1 MLPEPP
7 PARVAIYSCGSAA
20 PRGHSAARNDVALRL
35 RTRSI
40 ARSHARTIVT
50 CTKSAPPRTL
60 APQTSAPKNK
70 EAVLGRLCFWSSP
83 TQVPTAEG
91 PENKEGGTPPDYV
104 FRGPRPPA
112 PPSLP
117 LYSTVLRGGGTW
129 VGLPSA
135 RRLGGYCVVAQ
146 AHLWLMR
153 HLQTVQAVYHCLYP
167 SISIGRVFDTAYRDA
182 CTIGTA
188 LISSV
193 DRAYRKSNLVRRRRN
208 GSVEPYSHYSHFR
221 VPCAI
226 AEGKGAR
233 RLPRAQ
239 SSAALALRHCGAA

>member
-1 MLPEPP
+1 MRAKGGRPSSPSDFLRC
-7 PARVAIYSCGSAA
+7 ARLQAGKRFATRAPTRSGSNLFVRLCRSTR
-20 PRGHSAARNDVALRL
+20 PSAARKDVALRL

-40 ARSHARTIVT
+40 ARSLARTIVT

-167 SISIGRVFDTAYRDA
+167 SISIGRVFRYRV
-182 CTIGTA
+182 
-188 LISSV
+188 S
-193 DRAYRKSNLVRRRRN
+193 
-208 GSVEPYSHYSHFR
+208 
-221 VPCAI
+221 
-226 AEGKGAR
+226 
-233 RLPRAQ
+233 
-239 SSAALALRHCGAA
+239 